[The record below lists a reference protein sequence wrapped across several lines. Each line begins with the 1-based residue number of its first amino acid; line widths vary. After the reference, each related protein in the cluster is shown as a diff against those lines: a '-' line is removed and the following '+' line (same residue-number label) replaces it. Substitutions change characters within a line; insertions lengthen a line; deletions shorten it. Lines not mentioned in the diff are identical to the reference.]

1 MSCIGRR
8 GMIIRLSLV
17 LEYQAMEYLLMKDF
31 RIRFMCREN
40 LFETGLKNRFS
51 GCEDPRIVKIDDKF
65 YMTYTAYDGVNPARI
80 ALTSIEVSDFVER
93 KWNWNKPVLISP
105 PGRDDKNSCIV
116 PEKINGRYPV
126 FHRFDP
132 SIWIDFV
139 DDLEFSQNKFLQG
152 EILMEPRLNMWDSIK
167 IGIGP
172 PPIKTEDGWIL
183 IYHGIS
189 KYDKKYRLGACLLD
203 FTREKKSLPVFRINP
218 RARGGVRICRT

>member
-1 MSCIGRR
+1 MEGDKVYVVYRAQGNDNTSVLGLGISSDGVS
-8 GMIIRLSLV
+8 IDERLPDPIYV
-17 LEYQAMEYLLMKDF
+17 P
-31 RIRFMCREN
+31 REP
-40 LFETGLKNRFS
+40 FETGLKNRFS
-51 GCEDPRIVKIDDKF
+51 GSEDPRIVKIDNKF

-152 EILMEPRLNMWDSIK
+152 EILMEPRLNMWDSYK
-167 IGIGP
+167 NRNRSSANQ
-172 PPIKTEDGWIL
+172 D
-183 IYHGIS
+183 
-189 KYDKKYRLGACLLD
+189 
-203 FTREKKSLPVFRINP
+203 
-218 RARGGVRICRT
+218 